1 MNFTI
6 DLNTFISALGV
17 ALVVA
22 AIKGIWA
29 LNTKVAVQNGR
40 LGTIET
46 WLKGH
51 EKLDDERHKQMLE
64 SVNSLW
70 GKIDGE

>member
-1 MNFTI
+1 MNFTL

-22 AIKGIWA
+22 AIKGIWS

-51 EKLDDERHKQMLE
+51 EKLDDERHKQTQD
-64 SVNSLW
+64 SISGLW
-70 GKIDGE
+70 GKLDGE

>member
-1 MNFTI
+1 MTFNI

-17 ALVVA
+17 ALVIA

-46 WLKGH
+46 WLTGH
-51 EKLDDERHKQMLE
+51 EKLDDERHKQTQE
-64 SVNSLW
+64 SL
-70 GKIDGE
+70 GTLREKLDK

>member
-1 MNFTI
+1 MNFTL

-40 LGTIET
+40 LGAIET
-46 WLKGH
+46 WLTGH
-51 EKLDDERHKQMLE
+51 EKLDDERHKQTQETLY
-64 SVNSLW
+64 SLR
-70 GKIDGE
+70 GKLDGE